1 MLLAGGTGGHVY
13 PGLALADE
21 LARRGHQLLWVGRRQ
36 GLEAELARRHGFQY
50 RGITAAGFSGKDLF
64 HKLRWPALLALGL
77 VQSSVV
83 LRDFG
88 PDAVVAAGGYV
99 SASGLLAATLTCRP
113 IFLLELNR
121 VPGRVTKLFLGRAKE
136 SYFAFPPDEA
146 RETERSVVTGSP
158 LRPEFTNP
166 VRKDNGRTVLILGGS
181 GGARA
186 LTLAGLDA
194 AAALGNLSFIIL
206 TGKRDFA
213 LARSRLRSG
222 NCELVEYTERPSEL
236 YERATLAVSRA
247 GGMVLS
253 ELVAYGIP
261 AILVPYPHATDRH
274 QDANASYLASV
285 GAAIKLDQNRL
296 SGLVSLIQG
305 LMCDQGKL
313 ANMGTAG
320 RALARPAAAQE
331 IAERME
337 RCLAG

>member
-1 MLLAGGTGGHVY
+1 M
-13 PGLALADE
+13 
-21 LARRGHQLLWVGRRQ
+21 
-36 GLEAELARRHGFQY
+36 GFV
-50 RGITAAGFSGKDLF
+50 R
-64 HKLRWPALLALGL
+64 KLRWPWLLLAGLIQSLGIF
-77 VQSSVV
+77 
-83 LRDFG
+83 RDFG

-99 SASGLLAATLTCRP
+99 SAPGLLAASLTGRP
-113 IFLLELNR
+113 MFLLELNR
-121 VPGRVTKLFLGRAKE
+121 VPGRVTRLFMGKARE
-136 SYFAFPPDEA
+136 SYFAFPPE
-146 RETERSVVTGSP
+146 ETKATKASEKAVVTGSP
-158 LRPEFTNP
+158 LRGEFSTP
-166 VRKDNGRTVLILGGS
+166 VRKDDGRTVLVLGGS

-206 TGKRDFA
+206 TGKRDFE
-213 LARSRLRSG
+213 LARSHLRSS

-274 QDANASYLASV
+274 QDVNASYLASI
-285 GAAIKLDQNRL
+285 GATIKLDQNRL

-305 LMCDQGKL
+305 LMNDEAKL
-313 ANMGTAG
+313 HSMSAAYEP
-320 RALARPAAAQE
+320 ARHPDAARE